1 MNKQDLIKNLKF
13 FNVSETS
20 IQSIHSKLAMRVFNV
35 YTNILKCMHNTRFN
49 GGPTRLETSPES

>member
-20 IQSIHSKLAMRVFNV
+20 IQSIYSKLTKRAFDE
-35 YTNILKCMHNTRFN
+35 YANILKCIHNTRFS